1 MPQLSALTRI
11 LPPATL
17 AWKLDL
23 LEAGAQFVSAQFVNV
38 AQRVLLL
45 IGDGDL
51 LLPSAEEG
59 PRLQRLLPRCNLKV
73 RQPATRIPTP
83 YTL

>member
-1 MPQLSALTRI
+1 MNLIPQLSALSSI

-23 LEAGAQFVSAQFVNV
+23 LAEGNKFVSQQIRNV
-38 AQRVLLL
+38 SQRVLLL
-45 IGDGDL
+45 IGDSDL

-59 PRLQRLLPRCNLKV
+59 TRLKGLLPRCNLKV
-73 RQPATRIPTP
+73 HAP
-83 YTL
+83 